1 MTATKDM
8 TNGTPWKLILI
19 FAIPIFLS
27 NLFQQLYNSVDSIIV
42 GNFLSDECLA
52 AVSSS
57 GNLIFLFTSFFI
69 GTAGGAGV
77 VISKFFGAKD
87 YESMQ
92 RAIHTNIAFGLV
104 ASLILT
110 IAGICFTP
118 QILIWMNVDQE
129 VLPYSIKYFRFYF
142 LGATGVVMYNI
153 FNGTLQALGNSRRPL
168 LYLIIS
174 SCLNIILDLIFIAG
188 FKLGVEWAAIATS
201 ISQLTSASLCL
212 IFLMKKGTIYQ
223 VKINK
228 VRFHKDM
235 LELIIKYG
243 VPSGI
248 QNSVIA
254 IANVFV
260 QSNINQ
266 FGKVAMAGCGSYS
279 KVEGF
284 AFLPITCFNMA
295 LTTFIGQ
302 NLGAK
307 EYQRARIGAR
317 FGILCAMILAE
328 IIGIITYIFAPYF
341 IGLFSSSKEVI
352 EIGTKQARTMS
363 LFYFLLAYS
372 HSVAA
377 VCRGAGKAFVPMLVM
392 LAIWCGVRVT
402 YIMIITHFF
411 NDIQYIFY
419 AYPLTWA
426 ISSLIYCL
434 YYFLSDWI
442 HGFDNNKKEK
452 QALEN

>member
-1 MTATKDM
+1 
-8 TNGTPWKLILI
+8 
-19 FAIPIFLS
+19 
-27 NLFQQLYNSVDSIIV
+27 
-42 GNFLSDECLA
+42 
-52 AVSSS
+52 
-57 GNLIFLFTSFFI
+57 
-69 GTAGGAGV
+69 
-77 VISKFFGAKD
+77 
-87 YESMQ
+87 
-92 RAIHTNIAFGLV
+92 
-104 ASLILT
+104 
-110 IAGICFTP
+110 
-118 QILIWMNVDQE
+118 MNVDQE

-266 FGKVAMAGCGSYS
+266 FGKSMYNCLEIWIVGII
-279 KVEGF
+279 F
-284 AFLPITCFNMA
+284 
-295 LTTFIGQ
+295 
-302 NLGAK
+302 AK
-307 EYQRARIGAR
+307 E
-317 FGILCAMILAE
+317 
-328 IIGIITYIFAPYF
+328 
-341 IGLFSSSKEVI
+341 
-352 EIGTKQARTMS
+352 
-363 LFYFLLAYS
+363 
-372 HSVAA
+372 
-377 VCRGAGKAFVPMLVM
+377 
-392 LAIWCGVRVT
+392 
-402 YIMIITHFF
+402 
-411 NDIQYIFY
+411 
-419 AYPLTWA
+419 
-426 ISSLIYCL
+426 
-434 YYFLSDWI
+434 
-442 HGFDNNKKEK
+442 
-452 QALEN
+452 

>member
-1 MTATKDM
+1 
-8 TNGTPWKLILI
+8 
-19 FAIPIFLS
+19 
-27 NLFQQLYNSVDSIIV
+27 
-42 GNFLSDECLA
+42 
-52 AVSSS
+52 
-57 GNLIFLFTSFFI
+57 
-69 GTAGGAGV
+69 
-77 VISKFFGAKD
+77 
-87 YESMQ
+87 
-92 RAIHTNIAFGLV
+92 
-104 ASLILT
+104 
-110 IAGICFTP
+110 
-118 QILIWMNVDQE
+118 
-129 VLPYSIKYFRFYF
+129 
-142 LGATGVVMYNI
+142 MYNI

-419 AYPLTWA
+419 AYPLTWG

-452 QALEN
+452 QVLEN